1 MKKIKVLT
9 VALCAL
15 MTVGCSTNQG
25 TGALAGAGGGAV
37 LGGIIGNI
45 IGKDSKATA
54 IGAAIG
60 GAVGSGAGAL
70 IGHHMDKVK
79 KEAQAQ
85 LDNAK
90 VESITDAN
98 GLAGVRVTFDSGILF
113 ATNKYDLNAS
123 SKNELAKF
131 ANVLK
136 NNKDCYVDIQG
147 YTDNTGSDAIN
158 NPLSVNRAKSVY
170 NYLTSCGVSLTQ
182 FKNVNGFGSSN
193 PIADNSTAAGRQ
205 QNRRVEV
212 YLYASEAMIKAANN
226 GQLN

>member
-1 MKKIKVLT
+1 MKRIKISAL
-9 VALCAL
+9 ALCVL
-15 MTVGCSTNQG
+15 MVTGCSTNKG
-25 TGALAGAGGGAV
+25 TGALGGAGGGAV

-45 IGKDSKATA
+45 IGKDTKATM

-60 GAVGSGAGAL
+60 GTIGSGAGAL
-70 IGHHMDKVK
+70 IGNHMDKVK
-79 KEAQAQ
+79 KQTEAQ

-90 VESITDAN
+90 VETVTDAN
-98 GLAGVRVTFDSGILF
+98 GLSCVKVTFDSGILF
-113 ATNKYDLNAS
+113 QTNKYDLNTS
-123 SKNELAKF
+123 SKNELSKF

-136 NNKDCYVDIQG
+136 NNSDCSVDIHG

-182 FKNVNGFGSSN
+182 FKNVSGYGSSN
-193 PIADNSTAAGRQ
+193 PVADNSTSEGRQ

-212 YLYASEAMIKAANN
+212 YLYASEAMINAANN
-226 GQLN
+226 GTLN

>member
-1 MKKIKVLT
+1 MKKIKISAL
-9 VALCAL
+9 ALCSLLVVSCA
-15 MTVGCSTNQG
+15 TNQG

-79 KEAQAQ
+79 QQAQAQ

-98 GLAGVRVTFDSGILF
+98 GLSGVKVTFDSGILF
-113 ATNKYDLNAS
+113 QTNKADLNAS
-123 SKNELAKF
+123 SKKELAKF

-136 NNKDCYVDIQG
+136 NNSDCSVDIHG

-182 FKNVNGFGSSN
+182 FKNVSGFGSSN
-193 PIADNSTAAGRQ
+193 PVADNSTASGRQ
-205 QNRRVEV
+205 LNRRVEV
-212 YLYASEAMIKAANN
+212 YLYASEAMINAANAGN
-226 GQLN
+226 LR

>member
-1 MKKIKVLT
+1 MKKIKISAL
-9 VALCAL
+9 ALCVL
-15 MTVGCSTNQG
+15 MVTGCSTNKG
-25 TGALAGAGGGAV
+25 TGALGGAGGGAV

-45 IGKDSKATA
+45 IGKDTKATM

-60 GAVGSGAGAL
+60 GAIGSGAGAL
-70 IGHHMDKVK
+70 IGNHMDKVK
-79 KEAQAQ
+79 KQTEAQ

-90 VESITDAN
+90 VETVTDAN
-98 GLAGVRVTFDSGILF
+98 GLSCVKVTFDSGILF
-113 ATNKYDLNAS
+113 QTNKYDLNTS

-136 NNKDCYVDIQG
+136 NNSDCSVDIHG

-182 FKNVNGFGSSN
+182 FKNVSGYGSSN
-193 PIADNSTAAGRQ
+193 PVADNSTSEGRQ

-212 YLYASEAMIKAANN
+212 YLYASEAMINAANN
-226 GQLN
+226 GTLN